1 MAVSSHS
8 EFVHYRS
15 ELARRF
21 RRQGTRRTVIPAT
34 HHRTV
39 GRTQEGVSVEEY
51 GAGEIV
57 LFPGSGS
64 KLYRLHRGLIRL
76 HTVDDDGFGVTLRYV
91 KPGGYF
97 GEEAFTELDRRY
109 FAEAVT
115 DSSAELLDPNSLDRG
130 ELLSVTRF
138 LASSIERM
146 NRSLLRLAGK
156 PLRARVAAELL
167 ELSDTDLADRSP
179 DGAAVI
185 HLTHDDLAAAVGSVR
200 ETVTK
205 VIGELVRSGAVQAGY
220 AKIKVSDAELL
231 NEIAGN

>member
-1 MAVSSHS
+1 MIPVTHN
-8 EFVHYRS
+8 
-15 ELARRF
+15 
-21 RRQGTRRTVIPAT
+21 GTISPPR
-34 HHRTV
+34 
-39 GRTQEGVSVEEY
+39 GGVSVEEY

-57 LFPGSGS
+57 LFPGTGS
-64 KLYRLHRGLIRL
+64 MLYRLHHGLIRL

-97 GEEAFTELDRRY
+97 GEEAFTGQDRRY
-109 FAEAVT
+109 FAEAIT
-115 DSSAELLDPNSLDRG
+115 DSGAEALDPDSLDRSD
-130 ELLSVTRF
+130 LLAVTQF
-138 LASSIERM
+138 LAVSIERM

-167 ELSDTDLADRSP
+167 ELSDTELADRSP
-179 DGAAVI
+179 DGSAVI

-220 AKIKVSDAELL
+220 AKIKVRNTDLL
-231 NEIAGN
+231 SEIAGN